1 MDVLFKV
8 KTKDMQNAEEDEL
21 DEVLEILLHLKIQK
35 SSSLIPLRSVTMWKN
50 TTIERAPEAMH
61 GSHAMVEYDHHH
73 SGT

>member
-35 SSSLIPLRSVTMWKN
+35 SSSLIPLRLSPCGRT
-50 TTIERAPEAMH
+50 PQ
-61 GSHAMVEYDHHH
+61 
-73 SGT
+73 